1 MSNIYVYKIFF
12 LDGTLKYV
20 LEELKQKYPNIKVV
34 KESSKELIFEY
45 TDSDINIFRNLYSPI
60 SIEDG
65 KGNRLDL
72 SKREWRGEFVP
83 AGINPSLAYIMCM
96 V

>member
-45 TDSDINIFRNLYSPI
+45 TDSDINTKVI
-60 SIEDG
+60 
-65 KGNRLDL
+65 K
-72 SKREWRGEFVP
+72 
-83 AGINPSLAYIMCM
+83 NPTAIQS
-96 V
+96 